1 MRAVLALVS
10 GLLAVLLA
18 GAALCGAWANQ
29 RVFDRDGFVSLAA
42 PLGGD
47 AEFRAALASAV
58 TEEVSGSANLPAG
71 LQQLVLPIVERTAGA
86 VTELDGF
93 PQALNEALANS
104 HTLTL
109 SGKTGSEAGITLDI
123 APIVDLAVTRVAEA
137 LGTNLPVPERVLVPV
152 GSAQT
157 ASQLAFWQDLAAQWW
172 VAALLA
178 GGALMLMLLAARRR
192 TTALAWAGIG
202 AAALGGLLW
211 LVAVQVPPLAEGAA
225 GRSELAAAFVGRLAA
240 LAVADFRPWAA
251 VFAGVGLVVAVAGF
265 TLRALLGGDRRNKAT
280 G

>member
-1 MRAVLALVS
+1 MRALLATLS

-47 AEFRAALASAV
+47 AEFRTALASAV
-58 TEEVSGSANLPAG
+58 TEEVSGSADLPAG

-172 VAALLA
+172 LAALLA
-178 GGALMLMLLAARRR
+178 GGALALMLLAARRR
-192 TTALAWAGIG
+192 TTALAWAGVG

-211 LVAVQVPPLAEGAA
+211 LAAVQVPPFAEGA

-240 LAVADFRPWAA
+240 MAVADFRPWAA

-265 TLRALLGGDRRNKAT
+265 TLRALLGGDRRQKAT